1 MIHISTI
8 EEKQVNLVTKFI
20 EKRLGIPVKKTV
32 LKNTALLVY
41 SGSVNV
47 SLLIELGR
55 RDIDVFVL
63 KISEGG
69 KVIEALLI
77 MDQIHRVSE
86 SALRNLVRIYPLLA
100 SEILM

>member
-55 RDIDVFVL
+55 RDVDVFVL
-63 KISEGG
+63 KISERG

>member
-8 EEKQVNLVTKFI
+8 KEEQVNLATKFV
-20 EKRLGIPVKKTV
+20 EERLGIPVKKTV

-41 SGSVNV
+41 SSPVNV

-55 RDIDVFVL
+55 RGVDIFVL